1 MAGASPA
8 MTNSG
13 EGTERAPPSAAAH
26 GTSTA
31 AAACTQVRERFIR
44 LCERIASRLGD
55 DAGLR
60 HDGEEFPRV
69 VTGEIG
75 DGDDLALHEKPHD
88 ACASALSRLSQC
100 ATRRQAPS
108 MVRAPRKRL
117 RCPHGSVTISIADC
131 P

>member
-1 MAGASPA
+1 MAGTSPA

-13 EGTERAPPSAAAH
+13 GMNRTCSAVRCRSRNEHGRALK
-26 GTSTA
+26 
-31 AAACTQVRERFIR
+31 AACTQVRERFIR
-44 LCERIASRLGD
+44 LCELIASRLGD

-88 ACASALSRLSQC
+88 ACASAISRLSQR

-108 MVRAPRKRL
+108 MVRAPRNRL
-117 RCPHGSVTISIADC
+117 
-131 P
+131 